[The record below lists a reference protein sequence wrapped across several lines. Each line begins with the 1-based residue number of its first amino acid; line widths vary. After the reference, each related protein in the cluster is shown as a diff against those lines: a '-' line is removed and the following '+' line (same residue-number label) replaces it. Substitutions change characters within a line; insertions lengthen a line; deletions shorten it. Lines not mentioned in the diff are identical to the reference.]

1 MNSTFK
7 VVFNKARGAL
17 MVVNEVTSSVQ
28 AKGTKTVVATAVA
41 AMIAG
46 VAGTA
51 MAADPIEVTEE
62 MTAIVD
68 RNNNDPGYNSEPL
81 HQSKF
86 ELKNNVTI
94 TNNNLLGAHDYIA
107 MNADVDLGDKELTLV
122 FKKSDITFGP
132 VRNVYFHGS
141 DSSILTL
148 DNQGTG
154 YASTLGAFHS
164 TTKIDVGT
172 LNLLAE
178 GKYGIYMSDQGNLDI
193 NAGTITINSLNGTGA
208 LIQAGSSMVM
218 NDVSNLTINAAGAGI
233 QTWGSSV
240 QINAAKTGAQI
251 SITGGHSALTVIS
264 KSTDSSST
272 SVTINNPNGKN
283 TLTATNGSA
292 VMMGAYTP
300 DLQSFGDGTNVLNI
314 IGKTNELIGEINL
327 VQDGGTL
334 NLSGE
339 SSVTG
344 DVDVHGTLG
353 VAGSLALGG
362 EKNYI
367 ATLENVQPAAQV
379 FAARAGADQVTLKIL
394 NPNSTTTIGTN
405 STNLLV
411 MADGEVNDEVGGIDG
426 FLGGD
431 TPTLSV
437 GNNTNTGSVKISLAE
452 GLVEGEVT
460 AELKDDGTVNEDTVV
475 EKINSVQD
483 ATLDLT
489 VSLPLTITRALTND
503 VRKRL
508 GDIRSAQG
516 THGVWARYDGGKMSG
531 GSGEF
536 DHKFNTVQIGID
548 TVPTRDSARFGV
560 AFSYTQG
567 DTDFGRGSSDMDA
580 FSLAAYGTWIADN
593 GLFADVIGRIAT
605 VKNDMTVGQYKG
617 KTDNTLLSLSGELG
631 WRYDVTNMLYVEP
644 QAELTYTYIDGDK
657 FKLGYADYETDS
669 ADSLVGRAGFAL
681 GIKCP
686 NNKGDAYVRVSAV
699 HEFLGDSMVTASAGN
714 TINTAEFDGK
724 DTWVEYGIGASY
736 NVTPNTYIWADIERT
751 SGAVVD
757 EDVRGTVGVRFSF

>member
-1 MNSTFK
+1 
-7 VVFNKARGAL
+7 
-17 MVVNEVTSSVQ
+17 
-28 AKGTKTVVATAVA
+28 
-41 AMIAG
+41 MI
-46 VAGTA
+46 
-51 MAADPIEVTEE
+51 
-62 MTAIVD
+62 
-68 RNNNDPGYNSEPL
+68 
-81 HQSKF
+81 
-86 ELKNNVTI
+86 
-94 TNNNLLGAHDYIA
+94 
-107 MNADVDLGDKELTLV
+107 
-122 FKKSDITFGP
+122 KKSFISLA
-132 VRNVYFHGS
+132 VSAALSAGS
-141 DSSILTL
+141 GSLFAAQTALSGDYTATQSAGEYLVNGDTSFVLTSES
-148 DNQGTG
+148 
-154 YASTLGAFHS
+154 YPPFA
-164 TTKIDVGT
+164 
-172 LNLLAE
+172 
-178 GKYGIYMSDQGNLDI
+178 
-193 NAGTITINSLNGTGA
+193 AGSTITIEKGKTLLVTQTGSSQYGPHNGGILSDGTKIVGSGTVVLKRLGHGPVLLNSTSITADKIELIGRGGMSTVAAYNGANHVLDANGSGTIIISATNISANEGRAGASGANAVWAETGGGVTIKNFSRLTLSTDQEDVEDVDDAHAIRNAGGNITIDGGTSGTVEISSVHRGAISSTSASSALTNISAKKIAITSAISNTFDSSSYKSAAVFVGQGQVILNASDSLSITAVDKADKTKFVDAIHVDDYMALTISAKTAVVSGTTWVDSCSTMSLTSAGAAFNGDVKAQNGTVELDGNMILNGTKSEIGT
-208 LIQAGSSMVM
+208 
-218 NDVSNLTINAAGAGI
+218 LTG
-233 QTWGSSV
+233 
-240 QINAAKTGAQI
+240 KAQI
-251 SITGGHSALTVIS
+251 SVTEKTGTVAIANNNTDSLTVS
-264 KSTDSSST
+264 A
-272 SVTINNPNGKN
+272 NGKLN
-283 TLTATNGSA
+283 DNLGSDPSKLLGDENAIVKINGS
-292 VMMGAYTP
+292 
-300 DLQSFGDGTNVLNI
+300 
-314 IGKTNELIGEINL
+314 NEGI
-327 VQDGGTL
+327 V
-334 NLSGE
+334 
-339 SSVTG
+339 VTM
-344 DVDVHGTLG
+344 D
-353 VAGSLALGG
+353 
-362 EKNYI
+362 
-367 ATLENVQPAAQV
+367 
-379 FAARAGADQVTLKIL
+379 
-394 NPNSTTTIGTN
+394 
-405 STNLLV
+405 
-411 MADGEVNDEVGGIDG
+411 
-426 FLGGD
+426 
-431 TPTLSV
+431 
-437 GNNTNTGSVKISLAE
+437 E
-452 GLVEGEVT
+452 GLVNGAYNGLVDENGTIQGEYNV
-460 AELKDDGTVNEDTVV
+460 
-475 EKINSVQD
+475 NSVQD

-516 THGVWARYDGGKMSG
+516 THGVWARYDGGKMSDD
-531 GSGEF
+531 SGEF

-724 DTWVEYGIGASY
+724 DTWVEYGIGATY

>member
-46 VAGTA
+46 VVGTA
-51 MAADPIEVTEE
+51 MAADPIEVTEK

-68 RNNNDPGYNSEPL
+68 SVNNDTGYNSDPQP
-81 HQSKF
+81 QSEF

-94 TNNNLLGAHDYIA
+94 TNDKLLGAHDYIA
-107 MNADVDLGDKELTLV
+107 MNADVDLGDNKLTLV

-141 DSSILTL
+141 NSSILTL
-148 DNQGTG
+148 DNQDTG
-154 YASTLGAFHS
+154 YASTLGAYKS
-164 TTKIDVGT
+164 TTKINVGT
-172 LNLLAE
+172 LNLVAQ

-193 NAGTITINSLNGTGA
+193 NAGTITIESPNGTGA
-208 LIQAGSSMVM
+208 IIQVGSSMVM
-218 NDVSNLTINAAGAGI
+218 KDVSNLTITAGGAGI
-233 QTWGSSV
+233 QALTSTV
-240 QINAAKTGAQI
+240 KINAADTGANI
-251 SITGGHSALTVIS
+251 SITGGHSAVTVIS
-264 KSTDSSST
+264 SDNSDPT
-272 SVTINNPNGKN
+272 SVTINNPNGTN
-283 TLTATNGSA
+283 TLEATNGSA
-292 VMMGAYTP
+292 VMMGTYTP
-300 DLQSFGDGTNVLNI
+300 DLQAYGGGTTILKI
-314 IGKTNELIGEINL
+314 IGTTNELKGEINV
-327 VQDGGTL
+327 VQAGGTL
-334 NLSGE
+334 NLLGE

-344 DVDVHGTLG
+344 DVDIKGTLG

-362 EKNYI
+362 KTNNI
-367 ATLENVQPAAQV
+367 AILDNVQTSARA
-379 FAARAGADQVTLKIL
+379 FAARAATDQVTLKIL

-405 STNLLV
+405 NTNLLV
-411 MADGEVNDEVGGIDG
+411 TADGEVNDAVGGLDG

-431 TPTLSV
+431 EPTLSV
-437 GNNTNTGSVKISLAE
+437 GNNTNTGSVKISLEE

-460 AELKDDGTVNEDTVV
+460 AELNTNGTVNKDTVV

-516 THGVWARYDGGKMSG
+516 THGVWARYDGGKMSDD
-531 GSGEF
+531 SGEF

-548 TVPTRDSARFGV
+548 TVPTPDSARFGV

-605 VKNDMTVGQYKG
+605 VKNDMTVDQYKG
-617 KTDNTLLSLSGELG
+617 KTDNTVLSLSGELG
-631 WRYDVTNMLYVEP
+631 WRYDVTSMFYVEP

-724 DTWVEYGIGASY
+724 DTWVEYAIGASY
-736 NVTPNTYIWADIERT
+736 HVTPNTYVWADIERT